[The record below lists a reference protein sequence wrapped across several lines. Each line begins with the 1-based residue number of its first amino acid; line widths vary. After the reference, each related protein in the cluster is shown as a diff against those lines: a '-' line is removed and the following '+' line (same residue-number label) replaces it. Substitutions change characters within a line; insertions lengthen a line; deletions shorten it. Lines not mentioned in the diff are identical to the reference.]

1 MGSFVTRK
9 TLEKLGPLFGIAN
22 RKLKKRVRNKLLTT
36 AEQRNVNNAMET
48 FDDLMA
54 DRNSGLPG
62 ASKPSALISNKRMNN
77 AIQRIA
83 EGKTQTQTDAVN
95 ALLQGAG
102 VGSIIGADTVGG
114 KKITAKNKT
123 KVPIPRKNPTRK
135 KPPIPRKNPT
145 RKKPPIPKANPKTKR
160 ANRSMIVTPRKK

>member
-1 MGSFVTRK
+1 MGTFVARK
-9 TLEKLGPLFGIAN
+9 TLEKLIPVIRMAN
-22 RKLKKRVRNKLLTT
+22 RKLKKRVRNKPLNTT
-36 AEQRNVNNAMET
+36 QQRNAENAMET

-102 VGSIIGADTVGG
+102 VGFLLGADTVGG

-123 KVPIPRKNPTRK
+123 KVPIPRKKTHYEK
-135 KPPIPRKNPT
+135 TSFAKI
-145 RKKPPIPKANPKTKR
+145 KA
-160 ANRSMIVTPRKK
+160 

>member
-9 TLEKLGPLFGIAN
+9 TLEKLKPVIGIAN
-22 RKLKKRVRNKLLTT
+22 RKLKKRVRNKPLNT
-36 AEQRNVNNAMET
+36 AQQRNAENAMET

-102 VGSIIGADTVGG
+102 VGFAVGADTVGG
-114 KKITAKNKT
+114 IKITAKNKT
-123 KVPIPRKNPTRK
+123 KVPIPRKKPTTK
-135 KPPIPRKNPT
+135 KPPLPRSKPN
-145 RKKPPIPKANPKTKR
+145 KKPVPKANPRTKR
-160 ANRSMIVTPRKK
+160 ANRSMIVTSRKK

>member
-1 MGSFVTRK
+1 MPWYKGK
-9 TLEKLGPLFGIAN
+9 TL
-22 RKLKKRVRNKLLTT
+22 
-36 AEQRNVNNAMET
+36 MET

-102 VGSIIGADTVGG
+102 VGFLLGADTVGG

-123 KVPIPRKNPTRK
+123 KVPIPRKKPTTK
-135 KPPIPRKNPT
+135 KPPLPRSKPNKKDKGGEAANAVLSILSVLKND
-145 RKKPPIPKANPKTKR
+145 
-160 ANRSMIVTPRKK
+160 